1 MYFRRNK
8 NKYKALNK
16 ITFKLETDFDLEL
29 DFILIGISSSLRDY
43 RLCHFINKYTGLKF
57 IYGKEDPIDH
67 NNNLKNKS
75 QEELDYHIIYE
86 KSKSKKKDNIHHFPT
101 YRYCNDSF
109 EYEFYIMNNK
119 SIENGFLVPE
129 AANFDYFLIIKHFI
143 DEEDLEKLIDN
154 LKKVK
159 DILLAKE
166 IDPITL
172 KSKENLIF

>member
-1 MYFRRNK
+1 M
-8 NKYKALNK
+8 NK